1 MSLLQAQ
8 RMRVI
13 VINISNLVRTLRIGC
28 KMNRNYEL
36 ARSAQKR
43 TIDNGRPGMWI
54 VVAHCETNH

>member
-28 KMNRNYEL
+28 KMNRNYGL

-43 TIDNGRPGMWI
+43 T
-54 VVAHCETNH
+54 VARDVDRGSS